1 MRLKRLWS
9 GVRSRNSAPPSR
21 SILIREAGELRRAR
35 TEVGIGLAKEPW
47 GSPLSPDFSGVF
59 RLNWF
64 RSCVSSVTAVGVF
77 GPVWIWVLNGD
88 FKAFVGRAGVWKSAS
103 SKSVR
108 RGLGGLNARFPLFFG
123 FKSHDVETGLELVG
137 VVRSIV
143 WTVSLINDDFGAM
156 TDSYRLKGLVS
167 NSKSW
172 IRQMLAGAKCCICAS
187 ACAWPWMHV
196 WNCAPASHV
205 NSEMFNPCFSC
216 ICFDPRFLSMPG
228 SQVPPNW
235 TAVELFSE
243 DLLQDLGCRKR
254 GSLCLHSLLNHYLW
268 GCLKMRWLA
277 KIMVNNT
284 DTFIW

>member
-1 MRLKRLWS
+1 MIWS
-9 GVRSRNSAPPSR
+9 AVTQFCPTEQVHINQGGWWTAACTDWSRNWASKRALRESTQPWLLRGFQAQLVQVLCQLCNSR
-21 SILIREAGELRRAR
+21 RCLWACLNLSLEWWLQSFCWSSGCVEVSLLKVSTKGSRRAQC
-35 TEVGIGLAKEPW
+35 T
-47 GSPLSPDFSGVF
+47 
-59 RLNWF
+59 
-64 RSCVSSVTAVGVF
+64 
-77 GPVWIWVLNGD
+77 
-88 FKAFVGRAGVWKSAS
+88 
-103 SKSVR
+103 
-108 RGLGGLNARFPLFFG
+108 FPPFFG